1 MKQFIKNIKTTIF
14 GAVAGLPILGE
25 GIATKDIV
33 KILAGIGTM
42 LVGLFAKDAAT
53 DGE

>member
-1 MKQFIKNIKTTIF
+1 MKRFIKNIKTTIF
-14 GAVAGLPILGE
+14 GAIAGLPILGE

-33 KILAGIGTM
+33 KILAGIGTL
-42 LVGLFAKDAAT
+42 LVGLFAQDIST

>member
-1 MKQFIKNIKTTIF
+1 MKRFIKNIKTSIF

-33 KILAGIGTM
+33 KILAGIGTL
-42 LVGLFAKDAAT
+42 LVGLFAKDIST